1 MGTAKYGVRD
11 AAGRL
16 DEDRLRELASHQQIR
31 MIEVKL
37 SQGAKP
43 GKGGILPGAK
53 VTREIARIRGIEPG
67 RDSISPNRHPEI
79 HDAVSLLEF
88 IGRVRAI
95 SGLPVG
101 FKTVIG
107 STEWLAELLQEVNR
121 RGPASAPDFITVDS
135 GDGGTGAAPMT
146 LLDNVGLPVRES
158 LPLVV
163 DMLGEYGLRE
173 RIRVIASGKMI
184 TPAGVAMALCM
195 GADFVNS
202 ARGFMFALGCIQAMK
217 CNKNTCPTGITT
229 HDKHL
234 QRGLVVTDKAERVRR
249 YQQGMEKE
257 VAVIAH
263 SCGVAEPRLLRR
275 RHCRI
280 VQPNGCSVPLSEL
293 YPEAPVLPAKAAPA
307 RA

>member
-1 MGTAKYGVRD
+1 
-11 AAGRL
+11 
-16 DEDRLRELASHQQIR
+16 

-53 VTREIARIRGIEPG
+53 VTAEIAAIRGIPPG
-67 RDSISPNRHPEI
+67 KDSISPNRHLEVY
-79 HDAVSLLEF
+79 DAASLLDF
-88 IGRVRAI
+88 IARVRDV
-95 SGLPVG
+95 SGRPVG

-107 STEWLAELLQEVNR
+107 SADWLAELLREVHR
-121 RGPASAPDFITVDS
+121 RGVESAPDFITVDS

-158 LPLVV
+158 LPMVV
-163 DMLGEYGLRE
+163 DLLREYGLRE
-173 RIRVIASGKMI
+173 RIRVVASGKMI
-184 TPAGVAMALCM
+184 TPAGVTMALCM

-234 QRGLVVTDKAERVRR
+234 QRGLVVADKAQRVMR

-257 VAVIAH
+257 VSIIAH
-263 SCGVAEPRLLRR
+263 SCGVAEPRQLRR
-275 RHCRI
+275 HHCRL
-280 VQPNGCSVPLSEL
+280 VQPNGRSVPLAEL
-293 YPEAPVLPAKAAPA
+293 YPEPPDVPEQRIAAQA
-307 RA
+307 